1 MSVETNSIK
10 PGMRVRITQQMPLAQ
25 STWTQATEGEVIR
38 VRQAK
43 TGSWFAH
50 AKDDKL
56 WLDRVE
62 LRKDDGEL
70 VVLNLDQYSVI
81 EPVAEAA

>member
-1 MSVETNSIK
+1 MNQYKNIK
-10 PGMRVRITQQMPLAQ
+10 IGSYVKITQQIPHPDGGWD
-25 STWTQATEGEVIR
+25 SSVEGTVQK

-50 AKDDKL
+50 SHDDKL

-62 LRKDDGEL
+62 LQTKDGEIII
-70 VVLNLDQYSVI
+70 LNLDQYTFI
-81 EPVAEAA
+81 EIL